1 MLDARPRWSTG
12 PDRVDLMK
20 ALVTWTEQGIA
31 PSRPGIVHTKL
42 DAGGKPSQTRPL
54 CKFPAYARYVGSGDP
69 NAAAG
74 FSCSTQQ
81 AAASGIHEQRAGG
94 AWCGRHQVTMG
105 SAMTDRLIAV

>member
-31 PSRPGIVHTKL
+31 PSRQGIVHTKL
-42 DAGGKPSQTRPL
+42 DAGGKPPQTRPM
-54 CKFPAYARYVGSGDP
+54 CKFPAYASYVGSRDP
-69 NAAAG
+69 NAAAS
-74 FSCSTQQ
+74 FSCSSQQ
-81 AAASGIHEQRAGG
+81 AEASGIHEQRAGG
-94 AWCGRHQVTMG
+94 ARCGRHQVTIG